1 MEPWGPMSALTQD
14 NTSPGPWLHN
24 SWSGAQLSC
33 IFFCTCANTVYHGTR
48 KEHMPRVSIRTPWE
62 RGYSLLCLTKQEPGS
77 VVCVEGQSVCT
88 EDMARFLPPWRRVCV
103 DPGPAGHGLGDAE
116 IRHEEFGLD
125 IHTEV
130 VSKGRMRQGW
140 VDLIIVA
147 TQNIERIHER
157 NLRPR

>member
-1 MEPWGPMSALTQD
+1 M
-14 NTSPGPWLHN
+14 
-24 SWSGAQLSC
+24 
-33 IFFCTCANTVYHGTR
+33 
-48 KEHMPRVSIRTPWE
+48 
-62 RGYSLLCLTKQEPGS
+62 
-77 VVCVEGQSVCT
+77 
-88 EDMARFLPPWRRVCV
+88 

-130 VSKGRMRQGW
+130 VSKGSMRQGW

-147 TQNIERIHER
+147 MQNIERIHER